1 MEVDSVHAKI
11 ESRQKNCDL
20 ETPADYCRIVR
31 EARQRPGPF
40 RCKYLEHDFFKN
52 FEVTQE
58 YDSIRPG
65 TKKGDPCVVDVKEY
79 QCCSDG
85 EIKYK
90 LDHEAGD
97 NYELLPWV
105 HRRKKYVKGPETT
118 AVY

>member
-1 MEVDSVHAKI
+1 M
-11 ESRQKNCDL
+11 
-20 ETPADYCRIVR
+20 
-31 EARQRPGPF
+31 PF

-97 NYELLPWV
+97 NYELLPRV
-105 HRRKKYVKGPETT
+105 HRRKKYVKGPEPPLYTSSQPIT
-118 AVY
+118 AKKFKDLQDIKRVLHPIHHHYYDNLPHL